1 MARLFYAFLLLL
13 LGGTIICLL
22 EDRRRNNRLIDKLLL
37 GSAKDKYYIK
47 DLEKEVAELRIRSR
61 RKFHFS

>member
-22 EDRRRNNRLIDKLLL
+22 EDRRRKNRLIDKLLL

-61 RKFHFS
+61 RKFQFS